1 MEALPLFGSAN
12 DRAYSRNRITNQTRH
27 TTTSPQDAAPLAGV
41 LPFARAK
48 REAAMR
54 RITMV
59 VLAVLTF
66 FLALTAFAG
75 GAGLVLGFNVPPT
88 EYLSG
93 SPFGGYLLPGL
104 ALFVFVGGSALY
116 AGILAARRSSLA
128 LLFSTVSG
136 IVIMFFEF
144 IEVETIGAPAGPARA
159 LQYFYFLLGTVITIV
174 ALSAW
179 YGDLRS
185 AKK

>member
-1 MEALPLFGSAN
+1 MRKA
-12 DRAYSRNRITNQTRH
+12 IT
-27 TTTSPQDAAPLAGV
+27 
-41 LPFARAK
+41 
-48 REAAMR
+48 
-54 RITMV
+54 V
-59 VLAVLTF
+59 VLAILMY

-75 GAGLVLGFNVPPT
+75 GAGLMFGFNVPPT
-88 EYLSG
+88 EYLAG
-93 SPFGGYLLPGL
+93 SLFGGYLLPGL
-104 ALFVFVGGSALY
+104 ALFILVGGSALY
-116 AGILAARRSSLA
+116 AGILAVRRSSLA

-159 LQYFYFLLGTVITIV
+159 LQYFYFILGTVITIV

-179 YGDLRS
+179 YSDLRS